1 MEQTNTDTFE
11 IEKEFIPTRITLKQL
26 HFDYLHTI
34 DHDNISSA
42 IRNVIDDHIKSRRIT
57 FEKHMLSFA
66 TGFILVLIGVTQVN
80 ILVMVTASLTGLV
93 MIVYSLTR
101 YILGYYNYRK
111 EFKK

>member
-1 MEQTNTDTFE
+1 MEQNINEPSET
-11 IEKEFIPTRITLKQL
+11 EKEFIPTRITLKQP

-42 IRNVIDDHIKSRRIT
+42 IRNIIDDHIKSRKIT

-66 TGFILVLIGVTQVN
+66 TGFILILIGVTQVN
-80 ILVMVTASLTGLV
+80 LWVMITASLTGLV
-93 MIVYSLTR
+93 MVVYSLTR